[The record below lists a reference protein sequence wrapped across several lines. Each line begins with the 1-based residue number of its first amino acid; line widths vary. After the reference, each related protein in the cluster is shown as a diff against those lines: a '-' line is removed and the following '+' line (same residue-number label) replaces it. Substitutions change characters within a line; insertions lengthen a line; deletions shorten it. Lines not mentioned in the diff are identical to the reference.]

1 LAVFVSSNQ
10 AKSPTLVRR
19 IGLPLMTFYGIGT
32 ILGAGIYALI
42 GKVAGSAGLLA
53 PAAFLVAAIVA
64 GVTALSYCQLVILFP
79 KSAGEA
85 YYAEQGFKSPW
96 LSRVIGYLV
105 ILTGIVS
112 AATLANGFFGYLLS
126 FVQVPR
132 LVGIPLVILIAGLI
146 ALWGIAES
154 LWLAGA
160 ITLIEIAGLLI
171 VILLGSDALTQ
182 LPAQWPS
189 LLLPV
194 DAMELTMLLSGAFV
208 AFYAFIGF
216 EDMVNVVEEVKEPS
230 YTMPRAIIL
239 ALVISTL
246 LYLLVAFV
254 AVLGLPLDELAAS
267 GAPLKDLLAVKYP
280 NAGQGIALISLFAI
294 INGLLTQVI
303 MASRVLY
310 GMANQG
316 RAPIVF
322 ASISALTH
330 TPWMATIAVIA
341 LLVFFALWLP
351 LLILAKLTSFVI
363 LLIFTVINL
372 ALWRL
377 SARGEVQLPL
387 RLPCW
392 PRFGAVLCLGLLAVQ
407 LFSIIG

>member
-1 LAVFVSSNQ
+1 VSSNK
-10 AKSPTLVRR
+10 AKHPTLVRR

-53 PAAFLVAAIVA
+53 PAAFLVAAFVA

-85 YYAEQGFKSPW
+85 YYTEQAFKRHW
-96 LSRVIGYLV
+96 LSMLVGYLV

-112 AATLANGFFGYLLS
+112 AATLANGFFGYLHSFIQLS
-126 FVQVPR
+126 RP
-132 LVGIPLVILIAGLI
+132 VGITLVVLIVGLI

-154 LWLAGA
+154 LWLAA
-160 ITLIEIAGLLI
+160 VITLVEISGLVI
-171 VILLGSDALTQ
+171 VIVLGSDALIK
-182 LPAQWPS
+182 LPDVWPS
-189 LLLPV
+189 LLFPANTT
-194 DAMELTMLLSGAFV
+194 DMTMMLSGAFV

-216 EDMVNVVEEVKEPS
+216 EDMVNVVEEVKEPKH
-230 YTMPRAIIL
+230 TMPRAIVL
-239 ALVISTL
+239 ALVVSTL

-254 AVLGLPLDELAAS
+254 AVLGLPIDELAAS
-267 GAPLKDLLAVKYP
+267 EAPLKDLLMAQYP
-280 NAGQGIALISLFAI
+280 NVGQGIAVISLFAI
-294 INGLLTQVI
+294 VNGLLIQLI

-310 GMANQG
+310 GMAVQG

-322 ASISALTH
+322 SRVSALTH
-330 TPWMATIAVIA
+330 TPWLATLVVIVL
-341 LLVFFALWLP
+341 LLVFALWLP
-351 LLILAKLTSFVI
+351 LLTLAKLTSFVI
-363 LLIFTVINL
+363 LLIFTLINL

-377 SARGEVQLPL
+377 SGREGVQLPL

-392 PRFGAVLCLGLLAVQ
+392 PRLGVALCLGLLFFQ
-407 LFSIIG
+407 SYNIIS